1 MRDQDAARRL
11 MTHYVL
17 SMVCG
22 WGRAGLRAA
31 SVETFTEIG
40 TSGPQPTQA
49 PRNRLKQDA
58 RIIYAAG
65 EVATLAW
72 ADGTRELVPLPR
84 RPRAWTPTVA
94 GTITT
99 ASGMVLT
106 FRIPERKADEL
117 AAITRSTER
126 QRDAAKECPG
136 GT

>member
-1 MRDQDAARRL
+1 MRNQDAARRL

-17 SMVCG
+17 SMSYC

-31 SVETFTEIG
+31 SVETFTGIG
-40 TSGPQPTQA
+40 TTGRQRTQS
-49 PRNRLKQDA
+49 PRNRLKQNA

-65 EVATLAW
+65 EIATLAW

-84 RPRAWTPTVA
+84 RPRTWTPTVA

-106 FRIPERKADEL
+106 FRIPEREADDL
-117 AAITRSTER
+117 AAITESSER
-126 QRDAAKECPG
+126 RRDAAKDCPG